1 MTQKRL
7 VDYRR
12 TERALAIDRAYLD
25 RAIELARR
33 GLGATSPNPPVGA
46 VIVKDGA
53 LIGEGHHRFAGQP
66 HAEIEALRE
75 AGDATGATMYVSI
88 EPCNH
93 FGKTPPCT
101 RALIDA
107 RIARVVIGAR
117 DPNPT
122 TNGTGISALQEA
134 GIEVEVCDDPAALQL
149 IEPFQTAIRSTRP
162 YIALK
167 MASSVNGFI
176 ASRQGE
182 MQWLTGAESLA
193 FVRDLRIAHD
203 AVMVGAGTIRVDD
216 PLLTV
221 RPAHDRAKPYARI
234 VVCESGTV
242 SSESRVFA
250 PLENYD
256 RTIVLAP
263 AGRKMLESLQNVAD
277 VVFVGNDNDER
288 LDLRLAMDSLHARG
302 VQSVLCEG
310 GPTLAA
316 RLLEQRCVDRVYW
329 LAAPIKIGGQNAVRA
344 LTQTENHPLPSI
356 QFDRVERLGDDM
368 MATGV
373 VLDV

>member
-1 MTQKRL
+1 MA
-7 VDYRR
+7 V
-12 TERALAIDRAYLD
+12 DRAYLD

-149 IEPFQTAIRSTRP
+149 IEPFQTAIRSTRT

-216 PLLTV
+216 PVLTV

-344 LTQTENHPLPSI
+344 LTQTENHSLPSI

>member
-1 MTQKRL
+1 VTQKRL

>member
-1 MTQKRL
+1 
-7 VDYRR
+7 
-12 TERALAIDRAYLD
+12 
-25 RAIELARR
+25 
-33 GLGATSPNPPVGA
+33 
-46 VIVKDGA
+46 
-53 LIGEGHHRFAGQP
+53 
-66 HAEIEALRE
+66 
-75 AGDATGATMYVSI
+75 
-88 EPCNH
+88 
-93 FGKTPPCT
+93 
-101 RALIDA
+101 
-107 RIARVVIGAR
+107 
-117 DPNPT
+117 
-122 TNGTGISALQEA
+122 
-134 GIEVEVCDDPAALQL
+134 
-149 IEPFQTAIRSTRP
+149 
-162 YIALK
+162 
-167 MASSVNGFI
+167 
-176 ASRQGE
+176 

-277 VVFVGNDNDER
+277 VVFFGNDNDER